1 MKGLFGQTIRLIEKS
16 LDVRLKRHEVIS
28 ANLANLD
35 TPAYRRKDLPFEK
48 ALEAALGKWP
58 PLARTNP
65 RHLPTPEAAEESPWM
80 ALEEDEYLPPDRG
93 TPNNVDLDEEVA
105 KLMRNHLL
113 YQSTIQS
120 LIKEFELLREAITEG
135 GKSP

>member
-1 MKGLFGQTIRLIEKS
+1 MKGIFGWTINLIEKS
-16 LDVRLKRHEVIS
+16 LDVRLKKHDVIA
-28 ANLANLD
+28 ANLANIE

-48 ALEAALGKWP
+48 ALEVALGKYP
-58 PLARTNP
+58 PLARTNS
-65 RHLPTPEAAEESPWM
+65 RHLPSASVSSDPFL

-93 TPNNVDLDEEVA
+93 TPNNVDLDEEMA

-120 LIKEFELLREAITEG
+120 LIKEFELLRQAITEG
-135 GKSP
+135 GKNP